1 MAHRHPDTTTD
12 PARAANAASASAM
25 ADAANTSTSSSKE
38 EMARKAQA
46 LAEKCFLAGNVHGAR
61 QWMQSA
67 VRLAPALPGTAQI
80 VAAYDVHAA
89 AAGRRAPD
97 CWYAVLGLHQQQ
109 QPGGAG
115 AGVTHDDVK
124 RQHRRLCLL
133 VHPDKNPCAAAD
145 GAFKLVQ
152 AAWHALSAR
161 HPPGA
166 AAAPAP
172 SQPPPWPPKRQQAAP
187 ARAPEPQPRPRP
199 QVVQMQRRAP
209 APAAAAAAPT
219 MPSYA
224 QRASR
229 NKPPEK
235 TSAPPPPPPTGR
247 RPVSPI
253 GDKCPSCGAR
263 TTNGGTRF
271 RCFSC
276 EWSPM
281 DDRPDDDDLFG
292 DYYY

>member
-1 MAHRHPDTTTD
+1 
-12 PARAANAASASAM
+12 M
-25 ADAANTSTSSSKE
+25 ADAATSTSSSDKE

-67 VRLAPALPGTAQI
+67 VRLAPELPGTAQI

-97 CWYAVLGLHQQQ
+97 CWYAVLGLHQQ
-109 QPGGAG
+109 PGGG
-115 AGVTHDDVK
+115 GGVTHDDVK

-133 VHPDKNPCAAAD
+133 VHPDKNPCSAAD

-152 AAWHALSAR
+152 AAWDALSAR

-166 AAAPAP
+166 AAPP
-172 SQPPPWPPKRQQAAP
+172 PPPWPPQRQQAAP
-187 ARAPEPQPRPRP
+187 TRAPEPQPRPRP

-209 APAAAAAAPT
+209 APAARREAPT

-229 NKPPEK
+229 QRPPEK
-235 TSAPPPPPPTGR
+235 TSAAAAPPPPTGR
-247 RPVSPI
+247 RPTSPPI

-263 TTNGGTRF
+263 TTNGRGTF
-271 RCFSC
+271 RCVSC
-276 EWSPM
+276 QWSPM
-281 DDRPDDDDLFG
+281 DNRPDDDALFE

>member
-1 MAHRHPDTTTD
+1 
-12 PARAANAASASAM
+12 M
-25 ADAANTSTSSSKE
+25 ADAATSSSSKE

-89 AAGRRAPD
+89 AAGRSAPD

-109 QPGGAG
+109 HPGG
-115 AGVTHDDVK
+115 GVTHDDVK

-152 AAWHALSAR
+152 AAWQALSAR

-166 AAAPAP
+166 AAAAPAP
-172 SQPPPWPPKRQQAAP
+172 APNQPPPPPPWPPRRQQAP
-187 ARAPEPQPRPRP
+187 PTRAPEPQPRPRP

-209 APAAAAAAPT
+209 APAPSAAAARPT

-224 QRASR
+224 QHASR
-229 NKPPEK
+229 HKPPEK
-235 TSAPPPPPPTGR
+235 SSAPPPPPPAAATGR
-247 RPVSPI
+247 SSASPI
-253 GDKCPSCGAR
+253 GDKCPYCGAR
-263 TTNGGTRF
+263 TTSNGRGSF
-271 RCFSC
+271 RCVSC
-276 EWSPM
+276 QWSPM